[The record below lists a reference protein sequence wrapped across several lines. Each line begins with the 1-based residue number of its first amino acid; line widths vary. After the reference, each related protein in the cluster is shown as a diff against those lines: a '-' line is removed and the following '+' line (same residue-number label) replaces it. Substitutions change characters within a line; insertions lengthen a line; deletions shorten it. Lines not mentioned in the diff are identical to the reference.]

1 MALFCRNVKLFRP
14 CSQWNI
20 SSLQERIN
28 SHGLVK
34 IRAFHDS
41 NDRYKLIP
49 NLMDFPVPTTPR
61 FTNTIRNFIFSNFII
76 KPYYDN
82 EFDKSNFLEGAKSAV
97 EFISQSLSE
106 GDFETL
112 EESDTVS
119 EECLRKLKISVA
131 LFTQLQRERLFVSQ
145 KDIFYNFIYQ
155 IGVILDDEDPKKRHV
170 EITYVAHTIPNLD
183 EMMDSPKLSFDDIK
197 KAGIE
202 HDTGPIV
209 LACRFIRNY
218 SKGSVSDSWTLNA
231 INYSV
236 IKDKASNH

>member
-1 MALFCRNVKLFRP
+1 
-14 CSQWNI
+14 
-20 SSLQERIN
+20 
-28 SHGLVK
+28 
-34 IRAFHDS
+34 
-41 NDRYKLIP
+41 
-49 NLMDFPVPTTPR
+49 MDFPVPTYPR
-61 FTNTIRNFIFSNFII
+61 LTNTIRNFIFSNFII
-76 KPYYDN
+76 KPYYDSQ
-82 EFDKSNFLEGAKSAV
+82 FDKSNFLEGAKYAV
-97 EFISQSLSE
+97 EFVSQSLSE

-112 EESDTVS
+112 EDSNVIS

-131 LFTQLQRERLFVSQ
+131 LFTHLQRERLYVSQ

-170 EITYVAHTIPNLD
+170 EITYVAHTIPNLE
-183 EMMDSPKLSFDDIK
+183 EMVDSPSLSFDDIK

-236 IKDKASNH
+236 IKDKALNH